1 MSARPSFFPGARAVA
16 DEPPSAPPAREI
28 DQVAERLGFV
38 ERAPPQ
44 VLQKRRRTVEEA
56 THSFTARVSVRS
68 ANEFIGWCEREH
80 LSYRQGFDH
89 LMQLLAKYPDEPIKR
104 KRRLGCTYQRR
115 A

>member
-28 DQVAERLGFV
+28 DQVAERLGFI

-68 ANEFIGWCEREH
+68 ANEFIAWCEREH

-89 LMQLLAKYPDEPIKR
+89 LMQLLAKNPDEPIKR
-104 KRRLGCTYQRR
+104 T
-115 A
+115 

>member
-1 MSARPSFFPGARAVA
+1 MSARPSFFPGARAAA
-16 DEPPSAPPAREI
+16 DNEQPPTPPPHEI
-28 DQVAERLGFV
+28 NQVAERLGFI

-68 ANEFIGWCEREH
+68 ANEFIAWCEREH

-89 LMQLLAKYPDEPIKR
+89 LMQLLAKHPDEPIKR
-104 KRRLGCTYQRR
+104 T
-115 A
+115 